1 MTQLLH
7 AVSVQHLKFAAME
20 DTIPPRPKLSR
31 ESLREAFKIFE
42 FIRPY
47 RLQFIIGLIL
57 LFLSSTVF
65 LVFPKLIGESFDIA
79 QNTISEDLNLT
90 TIGMWLVII
99 LAFQG
104 VVSYFRVMMFAQV
117 SERATADIR
126 VALYQR
132 LISLPIVFF
141 EKSRVGELVSRLTN
155 DVEKLYNTFYFILA
169 EFLRQIIILVGGIGL
184 LLWMSPQLALVML
197 LTFPVVVVGAMF
209 FGRWVRKLSKQR
221 QEKLAETNTILD
233 ETLQSIHAVKA
244 FTNELFESRRYSGSN
259 QSVVGVSMRYAKGRA
274 IFAVFIITVLFG
286 ALFFV
291 ILYGMHMVQV
301 DVSLPKDTPG
311 KFTVGDLFTF
321 ITYTAIIGG
330 SIASLGN
337 FYTELVGAIGATE
350 RLREIL
356 KMPSETEER
365 PRGTQ
370 HAGRLRGHISFE
382 NIHFFYPTRAD
393 VEVLKGVSLDIP
405 AGKKVAIVGQSGAGK
420 STIMQLLLQF
430 HFPTSGQVVMDGRN
444 IYDYDLD
451 SYRRNFAIVPQEVIL
466 FGGTIR
472 ENILYGK
479 PDATDEEIIA
489 AARQANAWDF
499 ISTFPEALETV
510 VGERGIKLSGGQRQR
525 IAIARAILRN
535 PSILLLDEATSSL
548 DAESEKVVQEA
559 LNRLMQNRTSII
571 IAHRLATIR
580 DVDCIYVLEG
590 GKIVEQGT
598 HEELSALED
607 GAYSS
612 LAKLQFDY
620 ATAPEPHS
628 NFELLSPQARSNFN
642 L

>member
-1 MTQLLH
+1 MSKSEEQSRQKISKE
-7 AVSVQHLKFAAME
+7 SV
-20 DTIPPRPKLSR
+20 
-31 ESLREAFKIFE
+31 REALKIFE
-42 FIRPY
+42 YIRPY
-47 RLQFIIGLIL
+47 RFQFIFGLIL
-57 LFLSSTVF
+57 LFLGSSVF
-65 LVFPKLIGESFDIA
+65 LVFPALIGRSLDVA
-79 QNTISEDLNLT
+79 QGNIPTDLDLT
-90 TIGMWLVII
+90 EIGMWLIAI

-104 VVSYFRVMMFAQV
+104 IVSYLRVMMFAKV
-117 SERATADIR
+117 SERGTADIR
-126 VALYQR
+126 VALYRR

-155 DVEKLYNTFYFILA
+155 DIEKLYNAFYFILA
-169 EFLRQIIILVGGIGL
+169 EFIRQVIILVGGIGVL
-184 LLWMSPQLALVML
+184 WWMSHQLALVML
-197 LTFPVVVVGAMF
+197 ATFPVIVIGAMV

-244 FTNELFESRRYSGSN
+244 FTNELFESLRYGRANSE
-259 QSVVGVSMRYAKGRA
+259 VVNVSMRYAKGRA
-274 IFAVFIITVLFG
+274 IFAVFIITMLFG

-301 DVSLPKDTPG
+301 DAHLPADDPE
-311 KFTVGDLFTF
+311 KFTGGDLIAF
-321 ITYTAIIGG
+321 ITYTAVIGG

-337 FYTELVGAIGATE
+337 FYTELVGAVGATE
-350 RLREIL
+350 RIREIL
-356 KMPSETEER
+356 KSPTESEDR
-365 PRGTQ
+365 VRGGIS
-370 HAGRLRGHISFE
+370 AGRFRGNISFE
-382 NIHFFYPTRAD
+382 NIHFSYPTRSD
-393 VEVLKGVSLDIP
+393 VEVLKGVSLEIP
-405 AGKKVAIVGQSGAGK
+405 AGKKVALVGQSGAGK

-430 HFPTSGQVVMDGRN
+430 HFPLSGSVRMDGLSV
-444 IYDYDLD
+444 YDYDLE
-451 SYRRNFAIVPQEVIL
+451 SYRQNFAIVPQEVIL

-479 PDATDEEIIA
+479 PDATDAEIEE

-499 ISTFPEALETV
+499 ISMFPEKLDTV

-559 LNRLMQNRTSII
+559 LNRLMENRTSII

-580 DVDCIYVLEG
+580 EVDCIYVLEHG
-590 GKIVEQGT
+590 RIVEQGT
-598 HEELSALED
+598 HEMLSAKQD

-612 LAKLQFDY
+612 LAKLQFD
-620 ATAPEPHS
+620 
-628 NFELLSPQARSNFN
+628 SPVYHD
-642 L
+642 